1 MEDTP
6 RALVYQSH
14 QNCCSLDLCPSRGS
28 SNKSSWHHALSGRL
42 LVILPRLME
51 IQAGHTFP
59 LQAMKNVM
67 VLLQVYGCTFSRIGS
82 LDMFS

>member
-1 MEDTP
+1 MLAT
-6 RALVYQSH
+6 L
-14 QNCCSLDLCPSRGS
+14 
-28 SNKSSWHHALSGRL
+28 
-42 LVILPRLME
+42 
-51 IQAGHTFP
+51 FP